1 MKGKDRCK
9 ILKEIRREIA
19 EKNDIE
25 FVTSDCKHKGD
36 CLGTCPKCEAE
47 LRYLEREL
55 EKRQRL
61 GKAVAVAGLTVS
73 VALASA
79 GCVDMETTAGDML
92 PDTGDIAPMEETLMG
107 DLVAWVVPPISS
119 ITEENVMAEMGGY
132 NRTNIR
138 DAWSAYKNTQFEA
151 EEEQQYSCDFY
162 LTEDGTLI
170 ELMFDKNDALVGA
183 EFRYE
188 FYDE

>member
-1 MKGKDRCK
+1 MKGKERCK

-25 FVTSDCKHKGD
+25 FVTSECKHKGD
-36 CLGTCPKCEAE
+36 CLGTCPKCEEE

-73 VALASA
+73 LTLSSA
-79 GCVDMETTAGDML
+79 GCVDMGTTAGDML
-92 PDTGDIAPMEETLMG
+92 PDTGIEQIELEG
-107 DLVAWVVPPISS
+107 DLVAWEVPQISS
-119 ITEENVMAEMGGY
+119 ITEENVMAELGSY
-132 NRTNIR
+132 TRANIR
-138 DAWSAYKNTQFEA
+138 DAWAAYRNTQFEA
-151 EEEQQYSCDFY
+151 EEGQKNSCDFY
-162 LTEDGTLI
+162 LTEDRTLI
-170 ELMFDKNDALVGA
+170 ELMFDENDALVGA

-188 FYDE
+188 CYDE

>member
-1 MKGKDRCK
+1 
-9 ILKEIRREIA
+9 
-19 EKNDIE
+19 
-25 FVTSDCKHKGD
+25 
-36 CLGTCPKCEAE
+36 
-47 LRYLEREL
+47 
-55 EKRQRL
+55 
-61 GKAVAVAGLTVS
+61 
-73 VALASA
+73 
-79 GCVDMETTAGDML
+79 
-92 PDTGDIAPMEETLMG
+92 MG
-107 DLVAWVVPPISS
+107 DRVAWVVPPISS